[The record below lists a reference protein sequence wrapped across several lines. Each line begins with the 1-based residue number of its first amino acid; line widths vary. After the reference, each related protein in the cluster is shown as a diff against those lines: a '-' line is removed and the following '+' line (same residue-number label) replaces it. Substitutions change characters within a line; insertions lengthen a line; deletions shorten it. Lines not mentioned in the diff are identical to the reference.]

1 MFQNDLRASRKMNS
15 YVNLSHVYGYKSK
28 CLASSSSHSKR
39 ATLLKTICSFL
50 RRDSETMGRPWTPRF
65 ESHIS
70 PYKVSIPL
78 IVEIK
83 NKNQWLGAQ
92 VGIWENWARKM
103 AKTKKMGRRRT
114 MAADRRGRE
123 SFLVSLYIAGD
134 RLHGQMSVWME
145 YNLHTLP
152 AIVFMKRGQEVD
164 RVVGVKFDELE
175 RKLHKYAQSF
185 FKNMKLLLAYQTKL
199 LMHDHLMPK

>member
-1 MFQNDLRASRKMNS
+1 MGANVSSPDQRYSVTSDLPS
-15 YVNLSHVYGYKSK
+15 
-28 CLASSSSHSKR
+28 SKR
-39 ATLLKTICSFL
+39 APLLKTICSFL
-50 RRDSETMGRPWTPRF
+50 HRDKARQWTPRF

-83 NKNQWLGAQ
+83 NKNQWLGAL
-92 VGIWENWARKM
+92 VGIWENWERKM

-114 MAADRRGRE
+114 MAADRCDRE
-123 SFLVSLYIAGD
+123 SFLISLYIAGD